1 MAPNP
6 MEILRHLNKS
16 NCGKC
21 SEKTCL
27 AFAAAVAREQKSL
40 NQCPY
45 VEEEIVQQFGGDS
58 SNLKPSNWE
67 TEEVL
72 NRLKDRL
79 SKTDF
84 AEASKRLDAPLRDDK
99 LTLTVLGKNFSV
111 DSKGT
116 FFSEIHIHSWLTLP
130 VLNYILDGKG
140 VESSG
145 NWVPLRELK
154 GGKDWGRFFEHRCE
168 KPMKKLADTYPDFF
182 ADMLHIFSGRQVDR
196 HYESDISLVLYPLPK
211 LPILICY
218 WRPEDGLES
227 DLHLF
232 FDTTA
237 EDNLNIDSIY
247 SLITGMLV
255 MFEKIARRHN

>member
-1 MAPNP
+1 MALNP
-6 MEILRHLNKS
+6 MEILKHLNKS
-16 NCGKC
+16 NCGEC
-21 SEKTCL
+21 GEKTCL

-40 NQCPY
+40 TQCPY
-45 VEEEIVQQFGGDS
+45 VEDEIVQQLGEDS
-58 SNLKPSNWE
+58 GNLKSSGSE

-79 SKTDF
+79 SKIDF
-84 AEASKRLDAPLRDDK
+84 AEASKRLDAPLEDDR
-99 LTLTVLGKNFSV
+99 LTLKVLGKNFSV

-140 VESSG
+140 VEPSG

-182 ADMLHIFSGRQVDR
+182 ADMLHVFSGRQVDR

-247 SLITGMLV
+247 SLMTGMLV